1 MPAHFN
7 MCWVALLLDIDLQI
21 QHYPLESKQHFF
33 FSIVTNTASSSSS
46 SSFHEF

>member
-1 MPAHFN
+1 

-21 QHYPLESKQHFF
+21 QHHPLESKQHFF
-33 FSIVTNTASSSSS
+33 FSIVTNTTTSSSSSSS